1 MKQLFTF
8 ACFALL
14 FTSIYSQSSTISGT
28 LTDTINTP
36 LISATVLLLEKDST
50 LLEYTQTETD
60 GSFQFKRIGKGDYLI
75 KSTYLGYIPLTL
87 PVNVKAENID
97 LGKLKMTEISTDL
110 YEVVIKAAKAPMTI
124 RGDTI
129 EYDATTFKV
138 PDGSTLEDLLKRL
151 PGVEVQQDGS
161 IRADGKDVTKVTVD
175 GKSFFGGDPKTA
187 TKNLPAEG
195 VSKVQVFDNKTEEQ
209 KIVGDNSSSKE
220 KAMNI
225 TLKDEY
231 KKGGFGKVIAGLGDA
246 STKELKGNFNRFNE
260 KHQFSLVGVGNNT
273 GRNGLGWEDYQGF
286 MGSQSWNFTGNTEYG
301 FGGGFTRYYYFS
313 EGNNDGLENSIS
325 NAFYSGSGRG
335 GFPENLNGGV
345 NYNYEHNKKKFAA
358 TYFYNFSGNERTTT
372 SNITNFTNEFTST
385 INKVSE
391 NEDDLKGHRAE
402 IKYEHEIDSFN
413 TIVFNSKFTDIHSTQ
428 ITKSISNNISNRER
442 IETNSDG
449 LNSRLF
455 EGSLLSNSLL
465 YRKTFKK
472 KARFFGANVSYV
484 KTNVT
489 EDNDINNFLEFYNS
503 AGSLDST
510 RQIDQDNNNVAEKD
524 AYKFNVTYNEPI
536 SKSIGASV
544 FYNWSKREQV
554 GDVMVFD
561 KLGTETNIQNTTL
574 SRNYVNTIDYNRVGM
589 SLRYSKDGI
598 NVTTG
603 LAQQRFNIT
612 GNVKRVID
620 SGNVVV
626 ERDYNT
632 LIPYT
637 SVDIDLSRNSSI
649 SMSYVKNVAEPRIED
664 LLPIIDNRNPLYV
677 IEGNPNLLPTNSNV
691 LNFWFSHAWPADGI
705 RISTSFDLTHMYNQT
720 ILDQTINE
728 NSFTY
733 IKPVNYDG
741 GSSFSMNGYFSFP
754 IIKNKLKS
762 NLGVNNSINNSFSI
776 VNTVLN
782 ETKTNSL
789 RPRVN
794 LDFTPSDNF
803 AIYLYTSMG
812 KTTTEYNINTSQNQV
827 INRKDMNLQCN
838 VGFGKGFYLASSY
851 NHSFYKNETT
861 NISEDIP
868 IINASVYKQ
877 FLKGNKGEIR
887 LSVYDALNENRQFNQ
902 STSAISVS
910 QVSTPSLARYF
921 MLSFTYNIKGLTG
934 KVQRE
939 NY

>member
-1 MKQLFTF
+1 MNRLLTLV
-8 ACFALL
+8 CFVLL
-14 FTSIYSQSSTISGT
+14 FTSIYSQSSTIKGI
-28 LTDTINTP
+28 LTDTVGTP

-50 LLEYTQTETD
+50 LLEYSQTETD

-75 KSTYLGYIPLTL
+75 KSTYLGYIPLTMPITL
-87 PVNVKAENID
+87 KDEDVD
-97 LGKLKMTEISTDL
+97 LGKLNMIEISTDL

-209 KIVGDNSSSKE
+209 KIVGDNTSSKE

-225 TLKDEY
+225 TLKEEY
-231 KKGGFGKVIAGLGDA
+231 KKGGFGKVIAGLGDV

-286 MGSQSWNFTGNTEYG
+286 MGSQSWNFAGNTEYG

-345 NYNYEHNKKKFAA
+345 NYNFEHNKKKFAA
-358 TYFYNFSGNERTTT
+358 TYFYNFSGNERVTT
-372 SNITNFTNEFTST
+372 SNITNYTNEFTNT

-402 IKYEHEIDSFN
+402 INYEHEIDSFN
-413 TIVFNSKFTDIHSTQ
+413 TIIFNSKFTDIHSTQ
-428 ITKSISNNISNRER
+428 ITKSISNNVSNRER

-455 EGSLLSNSLL
+455 EGNLLSNSLI

-503 AGSLDST
+503 AGNLDST
-510 RQIDQDNNNVAEKD
+510 RQINQDNNNIAEKD
-524 AYKFNVTYNEPI
+524 AYKFNATYNEPI
-536 SKSIGASV
+536 TKAIGASV
-544 FYNWSKREQV
+544 FFNWSKREQI
-554 GDVMVFD
+554 GDVKVFD
-561 KLGTETNIQNTTL
+561 KMGSETNIQNTTL
-574 SRNYVNTIDYNRVGM
+574 SRNYVNTIDYNRVGL

-598 NVTTG
+598 NITTG
-603 LAQQRFNIT
+603 LAQQHFNIT
-612 GNVKRVID
+612 GNVKRVVD
-620 SGNVVV
+620 AGNVAI

-632 LIPYT
+632 LIPY
-637 SVDIDLSRNSSI
+637 SSIDIDLSRNSSI
-649 SMSYVKNVAEPRIED
+649 SVSYVKNVTEPRIED

-677 IEGNPNLLPTNSNV
+677 IEGNPNLLPTNANV

-705 RISTSFDLTHMYNQT
+705 RISTSFDYTHMYNQT
-720 ILDQTINE
+720 ILDQTIDE

-733 IKPVNYDG
+733 VRPVNYDG
-741 GSSFSMNGYFSFP
+741 GSSFYVNGYFSFP

-762 NLGVNNSINNSFSI
+762 NLGVNNSINKSFSI

-789 RPRVN
+789 RPRIN
-794 LDFTPSDNF
+794 LDFTPSENF

-838 VGFGKGFYLASSY
+838 IGFGKGFYLASSY
-851 NHSFYKNETT
+851 NHSFFKNETT

-887 LSVYDALNENRQFNQ
+887 LSLYDALNENRQFNQ

>member
-1 MKQLFTF
+1 MKQLLTLVCAFFLFTF
-8 ACFALL
+8 INA
-14 FTSIYSQSSTISGT
+14 QSSNISGI
-28 LTDTINTP
+28 LIDTVNTP

-50 LLEYTQTETD
+50 LLEYTQTEAD
-60 GSFQFKRIGKGDYLI
+60 GSFVFKRIGKGEYLI

-87 PVNVKAENID
+87 PVTVMNNDIN
-97 LGKLKMTEISTDL
+97 LGKLKMVEISTDL

-161 IRADGKDVTKVTVD
+161 IKADGKDVTKVTVD

-195 VSKVQVFDNKTEEQ
+195 VSKVQVFDNKTDEQ
-209 KIVGDNSSSKE
+209 KIVGDNTSSKE

-225 TLKDEY
+225 TLKEEY
-231 KKGGFGKVIAGLGDA
+231 KKGGFGKVIAGIGDVN
-246 STKELKGNFNRFNE
+246 TKELKGNFNRFNE

-286 MGSQSWNFTGNTEYG
+286 MGSQSWNFAGNTEYG

-325 NAFYSGSGRG
+325 NAFYGGSGRG
-335 GFPENLNGGV
+335 GFPENLNGGA

-358 TYFYNFSGNERTTT
+358 TYFYNFSGNKRTTT
-372 SNITNFTNEFTST
+372 SNITNFTNDFTST
-385 INKVSE
+385 IDKVSE

-402 IKYEHEIDSFN
+402 INYEHEIDSFN
-413 TIVFNSKFTDIHSTQ
+413 TIVFNSKFTDINSSQ
-428 ITKSISNNISNRER
+428 ITKSVSNNVSNRER

-449 LNSRLF
+449 LNSRTF
-455 EGSLLSNSLL
+455 EGNLLSNSLV

-503 AGSLDST
+503 SGGLDST
-510 RQIDQDNNNVAEKD
+510 RNVSQENINIADKN
-524 AYKFNVTYNEPI
+524 AYKFNTTYNEPI

-544 FYNWSKREQV
+544 FFNWSKREQTGNV
-554 GDVMVFD
+554 DVTD
-561 KLGTETNIQNTTL
+561 RLGFEIKNQNPYL
-574 SRNYVNTIDYNRVGM
+574 SRNYVNTIDYNRVGL

-598 NVTTG
+598 NITTG
-603 LAQQRFNIT
+603 LAQQQFNIT
-612 GNVKRVID
+612 GNVERVVDD
-620 SGNVVV
+620 SPVIIKK
-626 ERDYNT
+626 EYKT
-632 LIPYT
+632 LIPY
-637 SVDIDLSRNSSI
+637 SSFDIDLSRNSSI
-649 SMSYVKNVAEPRIED
+649 NVSYAKNVTEPRIED

-691 LNFWFSHAWPADGI
+691 LSFWFSHAWPADGI
-705 RISTSFDLTHMYNQT
+705 RISTSFDYTHMYNQT

-728 NSFTY
+728 NSSIY
-733 IKPVNYDG
+733 VKPVNYEA
-741 GSSFSMNGYFSFP
+741 GSSFFANVYFSFP

-762 NLGVNNSINNSFSI
+762 NIGVNNTINNSFSI
-776 VNTVLN
+776 VNTILN
-782 ETKTNSL
+782 ETKTNSI
-789 RPRVN
+789 RPRIN
-794 LDFTPSDNF
+794 LDFTPTDNF
-803 AIYLYTSMG
+803 AIYLYSAMS

-827 INRKDMNLQCN
+827 IYRKDLNLQCN
-838 VGFGKGFYLASSY
+838 IGFGKGFYLASSY
-851 NHSFYKNETT
+851 NHSFFNNETSK
-861 NISEDIP
+861 ISEDIP
-868 IINASVYKQ
+868 IINASIYKQ

-887 LSVYDALNENRQFNQ
+887 LSVYDALNQSRQFNQ

-910 QVSTPSLARYF
+910 QVSTPSLARYI